1 MCLRVFVLGALTRTS
16 TQRLVCLLRSL
27 NPSQILVKL
36 LARMLKGRRA
46 RLLHS
51 PRNVTVPL
59 IPDTEMTEPP
69 EPTFPAKF
77 E

>member
-16 TQRLVCLLRSL
+16 RQRLVCLLRSL
-27 NPSQILVKL
+27 NPSQILDRI
-36 LARMLKGRRA
+36 ARANAQGST